1 MVGCKNSSN
10 EEDKE
15 KLEMDGTQK
24 AMRQEFFMTRDP
36 ALNIVPKERLLAAM
50 KFMSTARTTQITDL
64 TWTERG
70 PNNIGGRSRAILIDK
85 RDPTGNSVFAASVSG
100 GIFKTTNLT
109 SSSANW
115 TILYDHM
122 ANLAVTV

>member
-10 EEDKE
+10 EEDEE
-15 KLEMDGTQK
+15 KLEMDGMQK

-85 RDPTGNSVFAASVSG
+85 RDPTGNTVFAAQ
-100 GIFKTTNLT
+100 
-109 SSSANW
+109 
-115 TILYDHM
+115 
-122 ANLAVTV
+122 